1 MDVFTVRP
9 KVAQLTFQLLARSV
23 HPELFHIFRSQTI
36 VRDRYSARINITAD
50 GHSITWTSGKATYTE
65 VASSTHQLLPGGPR
79 IVSAPLTRRLKD
91 RIQLDNG
98 VEYSYEFELDRVP
111 GEMFWMI
118 QNQLGQAAKDNQLIH
133 FFNASGRVAIGGF
146 SFVHSSARQNSF
158 HIQAVHTFPDDQ
170 ALLKTETTFSI
181 RP

>member
-50 GHSITWTSGKATYTE
+50 GHSITCTSGKATYTE

-91 RIQLDNG
+91 RIQPGNRPENHGKVQVDTGFDQLRTDHAATRLGVFEAFANG
-98 VEYSYEFELDRVP
+98 
-111 GEMFWMI
+111 G
-118 QNQLGQAAKDNQLIH
+118 
-133 FFNASGRVAIGGF
+133 
-146 SFVHSSARQNSF
+146 
-158 HIQAVHTFPDDQ
+158 
-170 ALLKTETTFSI
+170 
-181 RP
+181 